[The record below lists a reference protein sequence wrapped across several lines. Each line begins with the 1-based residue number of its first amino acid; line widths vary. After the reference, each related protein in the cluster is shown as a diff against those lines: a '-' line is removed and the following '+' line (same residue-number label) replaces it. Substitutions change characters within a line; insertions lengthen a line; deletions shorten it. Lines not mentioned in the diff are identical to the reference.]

1 MQIGTKKKVFV
12 AISMMALTAALYSYM
27 EYTRGGKDLM
37 DARADHITIAKDF
50 IREFEE
56 NEKAANEKFINKII
70 VKDVIKDDD
79 KFYPII
85 LEDSNST
92 SSVRCNENIK
102 LETC

>member
-1 MQIGTKKKVFV
+1 
-12 AISMMALTAALYSYM
+12 
-27 EYTRGGKDLM
+27 M
-37 DARADHITIAKDF
+37 DARADHITIAK
-50 IREFEE
+50 EFGE

-85 LEDSNST
+85 LEDSTTT